1 MAVRGASMS
10 LGVVTGNGNGQIELQ
25 LGTDQRERGS
35 AGNGRKEPKARALRL
50 ALWIIPST
58 PAGGSRV
65 CQ

>member
-1 MAVRGASMS
+1 MAARGASMS
-10 LGVVTGNGNGQIELQ
+10 LGVVTGNGQIELQ